1 MVFPNF
7 EQIRILMF
15 ARYFFI
21 FLGIISIA
29 WIGYVAGDLVDK
41 KNSYAPISVFG
52 KEDGKILVI
61 NRISEFNAEQIP
73 FKSIPKN
80 NEVINSILPNMKDK
94 HAIYIS
100 SNRKNLLI
108 HWNQN
113 WSENKIRKLFSNSH
127 LKVKKTG
134 LHSYE
139 ISGYEI
145 EQYKSALYFHEPG
158 LQTTLVENWDKF
170 DKKSSAAL
178 IDLTN
183 EDPITTDIYFK
194 ENGKIQFSSKN
205 IKQVAG
211 NQINDKNLFSE
222 ILPINISNYHFFE
235 KKYAASTDADF
246 RKSPMY
252 KWVEKG
258 FVSFEFKGKK
268 VLISDYKIGQNP
280 INILNDYFKKDTEN
294 GEHAFFGNT
303 KLCAEFKGNGT
314 NGFFIYL
321 LNDFVILC
329 EDMEICEDIVT
340 QNKVGNILA
349 TDSDAIFSIYG
360 GLPSLVSERFVNS
373 SSNKFSKTIYKNR
386 IIESN
391 ISAGIL
397 ASSLAPTKSGIETL
411 TMNVDM
417 VIKDFVSFDGKGN
430 CAVLT
435 ATGELIYFSNGKNTW
450 IKNLNSKS
458 VGQITYIEQYQL
470 ILVTCKNSIHLMDR
484 NGKYTFG
491 GPIELGGKYAAQ
503 PATYYEWKNKMYFV
517 YPDESGNLIVFDSK
531 RRFYSSIS
539 NKMSDVAAPIDAWK
553 SNSKLFYGIRS
564 NSAFKMFDAEKKK
577 EFRSFLLP
585 NKGKTILTDNELFLF
600 TQENNNLICLDQ
612 KGIKN
617 ELNIPSSGNLRKS
630 QDGRKETFLSNY
642 SNGQITVLGKLGA
655 PLGQIQIDISDLE
668 NWDIFSLNN
677 KIYITCVDGLENN
690 VYLYELDGSDILD
703 KPLEGS
709 TKSMLNMSG
718 NVLTLTTILDNYLI
732 QYKINR

>member
-1 MVFPNF
+1 
-7 EQIRILMF
+7 MF

-21 FLGIISIA
+21 FLGIISIG

-41 KNSYAPISVFG
+41 KNAYAPISVFG

-61 NRISEFNAEQIP
+61 NRVSEFNPEQIP

-80 NEVINSILPNMKDK
+80 NEVLNSILPNLHNK
-94 HAIYIS
+94 HTVFIS
-100 SNRKNLLI
+100 ANRKNLLI
-108 HWNQN
+108 QWNQN
-113 WSENKIRKLFSNSH
+113 WNRSAIRKIFRNSH
-127 LKVKKTG
+127 LKIKKTG
-134 LHSYE
+134 LHSYQ
-139 ISGYEI
+139 ISGYEV
-145 EQYKSALYFHEPG
+145 EQYKNVLYFHEPG

-222 ILPINISNYHFFE
+222 VLPISISSYHFFE

-246 RKSPMY
+246 RNSPML
-252 KWVEKG
+252 KWVDKG
-258 FVSFEFKGKK
+258 FVCFEFKGKK
-268 VLISDYKIGQNP
+268 VLLSDYKIGQNP
-280 INILNDYFKKDTEN
+280 IHILNDYFKKDTEN
-294 GEHAFFGNT
+294 EEHAFFKNT
-303 KLCAEFKGNGT
+303 LLCSDFKESAS
-314 NGFFIYL
+314 NGFFIYM
-321 LNDFVILC
+321 LNDYVIIC

-340 QNKVGNILA
+340 QNKLGNTLA
-349 TDSDAIFSIYG
+349 TDSDAVLAIYG

-391 ISAGIL
+391 ISAGITAL
-397 ASSLAPTKSGIETL
+397 SSVPIKSGIETL

-430 CAVLT
+430 CVVLT

-491 GPIELGGKYAAQ
+491 GPIDLGGKYASQ
-503 PATYYEWKNKMYFV
+503 PATYYKWKNKMYFV

-531 RRFYSSIS
+531 RRFYNSIS
-539 NKMSDVAAPIDAWK
+539 NNMLDITAPIDAWK
-553 SNSKLFYGIRS
+553 SNNKLFYGIQS
-564 NSAFKMFDAEKKK
+564 NSTFKMFDAERKK
-577 EFRSFLLP
+577 EFRSFALP

-617 ELNIPSSGNLRKS
+617 QLNIQSSGELRKS
-630 QDGRKETFLSNY
+630 QDGRNETFLSNY
-642 SNGQITVLGKLGA
+642 SNGQITVLGRLGA

-677 KIYITCVDGLENN
+677 KIYITCVDGVENN
-690 VYLYELDGSDILD
+690 IYLYELDGSNILN

-709 TKSMLNMSG
+709 KKSMINLSD
-718 NVLTLTTILDNYLI
+718 NVLTLTTIVDNYLI

>member
-1 MVFPNF
+1 
-7 EQIRILMF
+7 MF
-15 ARYFFI
+15 ARYIVI
-21 FLGIISIA
+21 FLGIASIL
-29 WIGYVAGDLVDK
+29 WIGYVAGDIVGK
-41 KNSYAPISVFG
+41 KTAYSPNSVFG
-52 KEDGKILVI
+52 KEDVKILVI

-80 NEVINSILPNMKDK
+80 NEVLNSILPNMQDK

-100 SNRKNLLI
+100 ANRKNLLI
-108 HWNQN
+108 NWNQN
-113 WSENKIRKLFSNSH
+113 WTENKIRELFRNSH
-127 LKVKKTG
+127 LKAKKTG

-145 EQYKSALYFHEPG
+145 EHYKNALYFHEPG
-158 LQTTLVENWDKF
+158 LHTTLIEGWDKY
-170 DKKSSAAL
+170 DKKASASL
-178 IDLTN
+178 IDLSN
-183 EDPITTDIYFK
+183 EDPIITDIYFK

-211 NQINDKNLFSE
+211 KQLNDKKIFSE
-222 ILPINISNYHFFE
+222 VLPINISNYHFFE
-235 KKYAASTDADF
+235 KKYAACTDMDF

-280 INILNDYFKKDTEN
+280 LNILNDYFKKDTEN
-294 GEHAFFGNT
+294 EEHAFFGNT

-321 LNDFVILC
+321 LNDYVIIC
-329 EDMEICEDIVT
+329 EDKEICEDIIT
-340 QNKVGNILA
+340 QNKLGNTLA
-349 TDSDAIFSIYG
+349 TDSDAVLAIYG

-391 ISAGIL
+391 ISAGIAVL
-397 ASSLAPTKSGIETL
+397 SSAPMKSGIETL

-430 CAVLT
+430 CVVLT

-491 GPIELGGKYAAQ
+491 GPIELGGKYASQ

-531 RRFYSSIS
+531 RRFYNSIS
-539 NKMSDVAAPIDAWK
+539 NNMSDISAPIDAWK
-553 SNSKLFYGIRS
+553 SNSKLFYGIQS
-564 NSAFKMFDAEKKK
+564 NSAFKMFDAERKK
-577 EFRSFLLP
+577 EFRSFPLP
-585 NKGKTILTDNELFLF
+585 NKSKTILTDNELFLF

-617 ELNIPSSGNLRKS
+617 QLNIPSSGELRKS

-642 SNGQITVLGKLGA
+642 SNGLITVLGRLGVT
-655 PLGQIQIDISDLE
+655 LGQIQIDISDLE

-677 KIYITCVDGLENN
+677 RIYVTCVDGVENN
-690 VYLYELDGSDILD
+690 VYLYELDGSNILN

-709 TKSMLNMSG
+709 KKSMV
-718 NVLTLTTILDNYLI
+718 NVSDNNLTITTIVDNYLI
-732 QYKINR
+732 QYKIVR